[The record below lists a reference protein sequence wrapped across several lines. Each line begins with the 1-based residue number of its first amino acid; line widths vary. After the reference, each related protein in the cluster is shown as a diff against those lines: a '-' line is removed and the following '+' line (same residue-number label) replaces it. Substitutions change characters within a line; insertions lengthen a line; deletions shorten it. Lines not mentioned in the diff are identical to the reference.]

1 MADRC
6 RDGAVFQ
13 PTVRPSAG
21 EQESFDQEGPL
32 SENESLAGAAPVPPA
47 DIRVEGVGVR
57 AIDRRR
63 VDVAVDLT
71 PCRAAVNVEMVIVG
85 PDERELCSTMLLANR
100 QATLDRILHLR
111 QDAQPGR
118 HTLYVGVFY
127 EDELVARADR
137 TFVFPLAK
145 VD

>member
-1 MADRC
+1 M
-6 RDGAVFQ
+6 RDYAVFR
-13 PTVRPSAG
+13 PTVRPSARG
-21 EQESFDQEGPL
+21 QESFDEEGPL
-32 SENESLAGAAPVPPA
+32 SQSESLTGAAPVLPA
-47 DIRVEGVGVR
+47 DIRVESVGVR

-71 PCRAAVNVEMVIVG
+71 PCRAAVNVEIVIVG

-100 QATLDRILHLR
+100 QATLDRIMHLR